1 MKLKKSTYL
10 LIVLLIINAACK
22 KNDNTK
28 SPESFAS
35 TTYKTLGSYDTTGK
49 PYNLLKDTIS
59 TDYLSFINSI
69 LPSADTL
76 PFDKKNLVKS
86 HPELFVS
93 SAMATISLK
102 ESSDVYMTFV
112 SQGAG
117 YKNSIGFY
125 TYPTGQ
131 PPLISDDVKTITY
144 AFPSAGNNTP
154 LKAGD
159 KIKLGRFEA
168 GTTIGFVVMQDGWN
182 STTKMPDN
190 NVLHFCSNDVLN
202 PEKEDS
208 LKRHAVLIKYE
219 PENKLI
225 FGFEDLLR
233 TLPDC
238 DNDFNDVVFYCT
250 VNP

>member
-1 MKLKKSTYL
+1 MKLRKFAYP

-22 KNDNTK
+22 KNHTK
-28 SPESFAS
+28 NPESFSS
-35 TTYKTLGSYDTTGK
+35 TIYKILESYDTTGK
-49 PYNLLKDTIS
+49 PNNLLKDTIS
-59 TDYLSFINSI
+59 GDYLSFINSI
-69 LPSADTL
+69 LPSVDTL

-86 HPELFVS
+86 HPELFIS
-93 SAMATISLK
+93 SAMATIPLT

-125 TYPTGQ
+125 TYPTAQ
-131 PPLISDDVKTITY
+131 PPLKSDDVKTIIY

-159 KIKLGRFEA
+159 KIKLGRFDA

-182 STTKMPDN
+182 STTKALN
-190 NVLHFCSNDVLN
+190 NDVVHFCSNDVLN

-219 PENKLI
+219 PEHKLI